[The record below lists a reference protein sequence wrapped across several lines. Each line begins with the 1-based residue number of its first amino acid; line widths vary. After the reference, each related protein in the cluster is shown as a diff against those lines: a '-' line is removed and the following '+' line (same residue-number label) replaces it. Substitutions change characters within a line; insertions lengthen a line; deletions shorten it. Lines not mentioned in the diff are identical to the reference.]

1 MHLCKVFF
9 SIYNNHMIIE
19 SISNLQNLK
28 LQIKKIYPIEEEKET
43 KISLNNISTAFL
55 CEL

>member
-1 MHLCKVFF
+1 
-9 SIYNNHMIIE
+9 MIIE
-19 SISNLQNLK
+19 IISDLQNLK

-43 KISLNNISTAFL
+43 KISLNNISKAFL

>member
-1 MHLCKVFF
+1 MHLCKKIF